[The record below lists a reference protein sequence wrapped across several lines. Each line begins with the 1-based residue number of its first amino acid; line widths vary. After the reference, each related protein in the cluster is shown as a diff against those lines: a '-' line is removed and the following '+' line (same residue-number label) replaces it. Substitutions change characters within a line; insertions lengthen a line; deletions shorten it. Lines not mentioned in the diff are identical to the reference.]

1 MNKVTVENINVPGYT
16 SQVDAAKYEAMRR
29 AILAVTPAEAPGLT
43 AKEMLDQVASILP
56 QNLWPGGEKAG
67 WWQKTVH
74 LDLEAK
80 GLLRLCADSGPL
92 RWHRV

>member
-1 MNKVTVENINVPGYT
+1 VNKVTVENINVPGYT

-43 AKEMLDQVASILP
+43 AKERLDQVASILP

-67 WWQKTVH
+67 WWQKTVQ
-74 LDLEAK
+74 LDLEAR
-80 GLLRLCADSGPL
+80 GLLVRVTGAKPL
-92 RWHRV
+92 RWHRN